1 MARTQKDK
9 LNNLK
14 LCKEISWGGG
24 GATLCNGLFGEGS
37 ARKGYLFKASGI

>member
-14 LCKEISWGGG
+14 LCKEISRGG
-24 GATLCNGLFGEGS
+24 GATLCNGLFGGGS

>member
-14 LCKEISWGGG
+14 LCKEISRG
-24 GATLCNGLFGEGS
+24 GATLCNGLFGGGS